1 MSAEALPREPAD
13 AAERA
18 SGRPGGRA
26 WRVLAGLG
34 LLLLLASGLAWGM
47 LRGMRAAQ
55 PLGGAAREG
64 VAAQAARE
72 ANPALAAA
80 SPDTA
85 GLSMGIVVE
94 GLASLG
100 EPAPEFRLETPAGDS
115 RALSDF
121 AGQPLLL
128 NFWATWCAPCR
139 AEMPFL
145 EAVYAKHADEGLV
158 VLGVNVQEPTAV
170 VAPYLDELGLTFPVL
185 LDLDGD
191 VSRLYRVG
199 SYPTSVLVDRE
210 GRIVTIRR
218 GAFVNEPD
226 INLSLSMIMPELD

>member
-1 MSAEALPREPAD
+1 MSIDVLPREPA
-13 AAERA
+13 EVT
-18 SGRPGGRA
+18 GRA
-26 WRVLAGLG
+26 AGRSGSRVGRVLIGLG
-34 LLLLLASGLAWGM
+34 LLSLVALGLAWGM
-47 LRGMRAAQ
+47 LRGMRASQ
-55 PLGGAAREG
+55 PLGGAARPGIE
-64 VAAQAARE
+64 AAPGAG
-72 ANPALAAA
+72 PDLAPA

-85 GLSMGIVVE
+85 GLSTGIVVE
-94 GLASLG
+94 GRASLG
-100 EPAPEFRLETPAGDS
+100 EPAPEFRLETVAGDHRS
-115 RALSDF
+115 LSDF

-139 AEMPFL
+139 AEMPYL

>member
-1 MSAEALPREPAD
+1 MTRLPALIPALVYTAF
-13 AAERA
+13 AAF
-18 SGRPGGRA
+18 
-26 WRVLAGLG
+26 
-34 LLLLLASGLAWGM
+34 
-47 LRGMRAAQ
+47 
-55 PLGGAAREG
+55 
-64 VAAQAARE
+64 
-72 ANPALAAA
+72 ANPALARPLTEAERAEVMALRDGDMRKLVVHEAA
-80 SPDTA
+80 IPAPDT
-85 GLSMGIVVE
+85 VFTDPE
-94 GLASLG
+94 GAEMSLADSDG
-100 EPAPEFRLETPAGDS
+100 RIRLV
-115 RALSDF
+115 
-121 AGQPLLL
+121 

-139 AEMPFL
+139 AEMPYL